1 MLDNNQIIACATE
14 INNCLTDCRKLQNEY
29 TKVAIQK
36 TVELLNLI
44 HENMRKLS
52 FLENSSMQYSIKIQI
67 DNEEYPYN
75 KWLNEILMP
84 NYSIIVSCLELNCLI
99 NGMTLN
105 FDEQTMR
112 VSLR

>member
-1 MLDNNQIIACATE
+1 
-14 INNCLTDCRKLQNEY
+14 
-29 TKVAIQK
+29 
-36 TVELLNLI
+36 
-44 HENMRKLS
+44 
-52 FLENSSMQYSIKIQI
+52 MQYSIKIQI

-75 KWLNEILMP
+75 TWLNEILMP

>member
-52 FLENSSMQYSIKIQI
+52 F
-67 DNEEYPYN
+67 
-75 KWLNEILMP
+75 
-84 NYSIIVSCLELNCLI
+84 
-99 NGMTLN
+99 
-105 FDEQTMR
+105 
-112 VSLR
+112 